1 MRTRV
6 TTTVRT
12 AALALVALVLPVAVS
27 QPAQAAACTDPKFVT
42 SDPNGMW
49 EQGGYIVHNN
59 MWNAS
64 GYDISETLRACSH
77 RNWSVRVTADNSNG
91 DGAVKTYPNV
101 HKDYHDWSTGA
112 EPRLSSFARIR
123 STWAARTPGVGIYN
137 AAYDIWLNGVPG
149 DYEVMIWTDN
159 HRQVPAG
166 SVVAKGLR
174 FSGERWRLWATDD
187 NSILSFV
194 PSRRLTHGTLAIKRM
209 LSWLVAH
216 GRVSGKA
223 TLGQICFGFE
233 VVSTNGAPAT
243 FKVNDFSVSTRR
255 Y

>member
-1 MRTRV
+1 MTTRV

-101 HKDYHDWSTGA
+101 HKDYHDWSTG
-112 EPRLSSFARIR
+112 
-123 STWAARTPGVGIYN
+123 
-137 AAYDIWLNGVPG
+137 
-149 DYEVMIWTDN
+149 
-159 HRQVPAG
+159 
-166 SVVAKGLR
+166 
-174 FSGERWRLWATDD
+174 
-187 NSILSFV
+187 
-194 PSRRLTHGTLAIKRM
+194 
-209 LSWLVAH
+209 
-216 GRVSGKA
+216 
-223 TLGQICFGFE
+223 
-233 VVSTNGAPAT
+233 
-243 FKVNDFSVSTRR
+243 
-255 Y
+255 